1 MRGMAKAD
9 FYTALFL
16 MVFGI
21 GVAEESWRMPRFAD
35 LGQSIWSSPGIT
47 PGMIGIVLA
56 IMGAV
61 LFFRSRRALQSLPES
76 RVAVD
81 EGSDSSERS
90 GWWRAA
96 LKLLLRFINATGDK
110 AGWMRAGYTLLLCF
124 AFGIG
129 LVGRIPFQLASF
141 LFMLAFI
148 VSFDFYD
155 NRDAYRDR
163 LRMVRR
169 VVVAAVISGA
179 AAWAIS
185 KVFQDIFFV
194 RLP

>member
-9 FYTALFL
+9 FYTALIL
-16 MVFGI
+16 MVLGI
-21 GVAEESWRMPRFAD
+21 GIAEESWRMPRFTD
-35 LGQSIWSSPGIT
+35 LGQNLWSSPGVT

-61 LFFRSRRALQSLPES
+61 LFYRSRKET
-76 RVAVD
+76 
-81 EGSDSSERS
+81 
-90 GWWRAA
+90 RAA
-96 LKLLLRFINATGDK
+96 RAEGGGSGFDA
-110 AGWMRAGYTLLLCF
+110 AGWGRAGFTLLLCLVY
-124 AFGIG
+124 GLGLIG
-129 LVGRIPFQLASF
+129 RVPFQLASF

-163 LRMVRR
+163 LRMARR
-169 VVVAAVISGA
+169 VIIAAVIAGL

-185 KVFQDIFFV
+185 KIFQDIFFV

>member
-1 MRGMAKAD
+1 MARAD

-56 IMGAV
+56 VMGTI
-61 LFFRSRRALQSLPES
+61 LFLRSRKEL
-76 RVAVD
+76 
-81 EGSDSSERS
+81 
-90 GWWRAA
+90 RAA
-96 LKLLLRFINATGDK
+96 RTEAGGSGFDK
-110 AGWMRAGYTLLLCF
+110 AGWARAGYTLLLCLI
-124 AFGIG
+124 FGVG

-155 NRDAYRDR
+155 NREAYRVPPR
-163 LRMVRR
+163 MALRVAI
-169 VVVAAVISGA
+169 AAVIA
-179 AAWAIS
+179 AVAAWAIS

>member
-9 FYTALFL
+9 LYTALVL

-21 GVAEESWRMPRFAD
+21 GVVEESWRMPRYTE
-35 LGQSIWSSPGIT
+35 LGQSVWSSPGIT
-47 PGMIGIVLA
+47 PGMIGAVLA
-56 IMGAV
+56 VMGAI
-61 LFFRSRRALQSLPES
+61 LFFRSR
-76 RVAVD
+76 
-81 EGSDSSERS
+81 SEI
-90 GWWRAA
+90 RAA
-96 LKLLLRFINATGDK
+96 RARGDPGSFDK
-110 AGWMRAGYTLLLCF
+110 AGWARAGFTLLLCF
-124 AFGIG
+124 IFGIG

-163 LRMVRR
+163 LRMARR
-169 VVVAAVISGA
+169 VAVAVVIAGI

>member
-9 FYTALFL
+9 FYTALVL
-16 MVFGI
+16 MVLGI
-21 GVAEESWRMPRFAD
+21 GIVEESWRMPRFTD
-35 LGQSIWSSPGIT
+35 LGQSVWSSPGIT
-47 PGMIGIVLA
+47 PGMIGAVLA

-61 LFFRSRRALQSLPES
+61 LFLRSRKEI
-76 RVAVD
+76 
-81 EGSDSSERS
+81 
-90 GWWRAA
+90 RAA
-96 LKLLLRFINATGDK
+96 RAEGGGSGFDK
-110 AGWMRAGYTLLLCF
+110 AGWARAGYTLLLSLIY
-124 AFGIG
+124 GIG
-129 LVGRIPFQLASF
+129 LIGRVPFQLASF

-148 VSFDFYD
+148 VSFDYYD

-163 LRMVRR
+163 LRMLRR
-169 VVVAAVISGA
+169 VAIAVVIAGI

>member
-1 MRGMAKAD
+1 MARAD

-16 MVFGI
+16 MVLGI
-21 GVAEESWRMPRFAD
+21 GVVEESWRMPRFAD
-35 LGQSIWSSPGIT
+35 LGQSVWSSPGIT

-56 IMGAV
+56 VMGAI
-61 LFFRSRRALQSLPES
+61 LFFRSRKEL
-76 RVAVD
+76 
-81 EGSDSSERS
+81 
-90 GWWRAA
+90 RAA
-96 LKLLLRFINATGDK
+96 RAEGDASGVDK
-110 AGWMRAGYTLLLCF
+110 AGWARAGYTLLLCLI
-124 AFGIG
+124 FGIG

-163 LRMVRR
+163 LRMARR
-169 VVVAAVISGA
+169 IIVAVVIAGV

-185 KVFQDIFFV
+185 KIFQDVFFV